1 MGVSLLPVLPTLP
14 RRLKTGQQAHDKGI
28 FKEFPNSRLDR
39 KFFVRFHFNE
49 NVEKI
54 PNWYL
59 KKMSFP
65 YLVEKLS
72 DISTPFSA
80 NPWRLS
86 SWCIA
91 IPRQCDVSW
100 RTYPCAPGSGDSPA
114 LRDSGSL
121 LLLRGGRLF
130 RSPQYLPHRPDNTYG
145 IRYQLKR

>member
-1 MGVSLLPVLPTLP
+1 MVMPCLHFQLSP
-14 RRLKTGQQAHDKGI
+14 
-28 FKEFPNSRLDR
+28 
-39 KFFVRFHFNE
+39 KFGPHF
-49 NVEKI
+49 
-54 PNWYL
+54 L
-59 KKMSFP
+59 FP

-130 RSPQYLPHRPDNTYG
+130 RSPQYLPHRPDNIGTVNARISAVFSTLRQFCDNHYEHSKFFLYELNL
-145 IRYQLKR
+145 RYQ